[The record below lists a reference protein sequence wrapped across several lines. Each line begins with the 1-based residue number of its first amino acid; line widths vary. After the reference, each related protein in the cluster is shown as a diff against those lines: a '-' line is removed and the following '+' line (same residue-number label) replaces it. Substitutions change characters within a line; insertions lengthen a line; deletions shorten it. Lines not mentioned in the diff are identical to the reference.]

1 MHLITLGPNNMLKI
15 GNIWT
20 GALTIIVFPE
30 TPENNDCE
38 KIIS

>member
-15 GNIWT
+15 GNIWP
-20 GALTIIVFPE
+20 GALTIVFPE
-30 TPENNDCE
+30 TPENKDCE